1 MAQEG
6 RLIIYEGI
14 YTLIMLMVNPDGY
27 QIAGEGRHLC

>member
-14 YTLIMLMVNPDGY
+14 YVVIILMVNPDGY
-27 QIAGEGRHLC
+27 QIARDGRHLC